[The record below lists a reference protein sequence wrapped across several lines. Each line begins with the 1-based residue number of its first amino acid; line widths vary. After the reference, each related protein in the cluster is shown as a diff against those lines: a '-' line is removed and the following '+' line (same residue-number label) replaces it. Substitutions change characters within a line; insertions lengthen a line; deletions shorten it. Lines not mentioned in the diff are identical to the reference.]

1 MGPSEVDQEDR
12 TERCTMAARARR
24 DTQGQARS
32 SRAASSW
39 PVLAAASGAV
49 SGSDTV
55 TTSSASSSASS
66 PASTRELPT
75 RATYR
80 SLLIRGLA
88 PDEAANLTAYLAG
101 IGVGGSHW
109 TLRQINQLL
118 FLRQMNRT
126 GHFAESGDL
135 VH

>member
-1 MGPSEVDQEDR
+1 
-12 TERCTMAARARR
+12 MAGRARR
-24 DTQGQARS
+24 DTQGRARS
-32 SRAASSW
+32 SRADSSW
-39 PVLAAASGAV
+39 PVLAAASAAV
-49 SGSDTV
+49 SGSGTA
-55 TTSSASSSASS
+55 TTS
-66 PASTRELPT
+66 PASTQGSTPELPT

-126 GHFAESGDL
+126 GHFTEPSDL
-135 VH
+135 IH

>member
-1 MGPSEVDQEDR
+1 
-12 TERCTMAARARR
+12 MAGRARR
-24 DTQGQARS
+24 DTQGRARS
-32 SRAASSW
+32 SRAESSW
-39 PVLAAASGAV
+39 PVLAAASVAA
-49 SGSDTV
+49 SGSDTA
-55 TTSSASSSASS
+55 TTS
-66 PASTRELPT
+66 PAPSQGSTPELPT

-126 GHFAESGDL
+126 GHFTEPGDL
-135 VH
+135 IH